1 MENKKPANLTNYILI
16 LLLVAA
22 AFLAGMFVKDAGQG
36 GQVAG
41 EQEAVAL
48 DQPAN
53 PQAAPEEENAPL
65 AEADWAK
72 VSQGGAAEKGSKNAK
87 VTIVEFSEYECP
99 YCQRY
104 VQDAY
109 AKIFEEYGDQI
120 RYVFHDY
127 PLPFHANAQ
136 LTSEAARCAGDQ
148 GKYWEMHD
156 ELFAKR
162 DEWTAATDAKT
173 TVTNLAAGVGLNKA
187 SFTACLESGKHTQAV
202 KDDMALGQ
210 SVGVSA
216 TPSFFINGQMLVGAQ
231 PFEAFKAIIDQELTK

>member
-22 AFLAGMFVKDAGQG
+22 AFLAGMFVKDTASG
-36 GQVAG
+36 GEVAG
-41 EQEAVAL
+41 KQDVVVQN
-48 DQPAN
+48 QPAE
-53 PQAAPEEENAPL
+53 PQVEPEEENAPL
-65 AEADWAK
+65 TEADWAK
-72 VSQGGAAEKGSKNAK
+72 VIQEGAAEKGPQNAK

-109 AKIFEEYGDQI
+109 AKIFAEYGDQI

-156 ELFAKR
+156 DLFEKR
-162 DEWTAATDAKT
+162 DEWTAATDVKAT
-173 TVTNLAAGVGLNKA
+173 LANLAAGIGLNKA
-187 SFTACLESGKHTQAV
+187 SFSSCLESGKHTQAV

-210 SVGVSA
+210 SVGVSG
-216 TPSFFINGQMLVGAQ
+216 TPSFFVNGQRLVGAQ
-231 PFEAFKAIIDQELTK
+231 PFEAFKTIIDQELNK